1 MRLFFICSLALLTL
15 NLPAQKLPCAK
26 AGSQTLSLMTGEWN
40 ITATDRTSP
49 GNYEEN
55 KGKSTITWGISGC
68 SLHEVY
74 QGIFKSHDYAVEY
87 VTYLSD
93 SLSTQRTFF
102 DSEHSNIM
110 VFTGEI
116 SEKSILNYWYRDP
129 EKKRMQVKNE
139 IRFINKNSFE
149 NISHLSTDYGKTW
162 QLTHK
167 WVYYKHR

>member
-1 MRLFFICSLALLTL
+1 MKYLLLLPLFMLVFEARTQS
-15 NLPAQKLPCAK
+15 LPCEK
-26 AGSQTLSLMTGEWN
+26 EGKETLALMTGVWK

-55 KGKSTITWGISGC
+55 KGQSTISWGIAGC

-74 QGIFKSHDYAVEY
+74 QGTFKGHAYAVEY
-87 VTYLSD
+87 MTYLND

-110 VFTGEI
+110 VFGGQI
-116 SEKSILNYWYRDP
+116 NEKSILNHWYRDP

-139 IRFINKNSFE
+139 IWFISDDSFE
-149 NISHLSTDYGKTW
+149 NITHLSTDYGKTW
-162 QLTHK
+162 QLTHR
-167 WVYYKHR
+167 WVYSR